1 MRRAALYRLV
11 IGLALLAGLET
22 LCRTGVITAFTMPP
36 PSVIVWDLL
45 GILRRGS
52 MTVAILKT
60 LADVGIAFALSVVV
74 GIALGVLIH
83 RWRGLREALEPLFA
97 TYYAIPVYAFYPLFI
112 VLFGL
117 GSAPQILIGFMLA
130 MIAVL
135 MNTLAGLD
143 RVPRVLLRTARTYRM
158 GAWETARHITLPC
171 AAPFLLTGVKLAL
184 SYAFIGVVGAEF
196 IMSRD
201 GLGYEISFAYNNFD
215 NALMYPLILL
225 ILLISTGLNMSLHHW
240 ERVLLARRGRT

>member
-1 MRRAALYRLV
+1 MRRAFWYRLA
-11 IGLALLAGLET
+11 IGVVLLAGLEG
-22 LCRTGVITAFTMPP
+22 LCRGGVITAFTMPP
-36 PSVIVWDLL
+36 PSAIVWDLL
-45 GILRRGS
+45 GILARGS
-52 MTVAILKT
+52 MTGAIVKTLGHVAI
-60 LADVGIAFALSVVV
+60 AFVLSVVV
-74 GIALGVLIH
+74 GIVLGALIH
-83 RWRGLREALEPLFA
+83 RWQGLRVALEPLFA

-130 MIAVL
+130 MIAML

-143 RVPRVLLRTARTYRM
+143 RVPGVLLRTARAYRM
-158 GAWETARHITLPC
+158 DPLETARRITLPC
-171 AAPFLLTGVKLAL
+171 AAPFLLTGVKLAV

-215 NALMYPLILL
+215 NAVMYPLILL
-225 ILLISTGLNMSLHHW
+225 ILLISMVLNLSLHRW
-240 ERVLLARRGRT
+240 ERALLARRGRA